1 MDAVFWSFDTI
12 DWKFPKKEEILARSL
27 KHIDNGAIVLCH
39 DVHTNTI
46 EAIPYLIDAL
56 QKDGFKL
63 ITVSELLDKMHP
75 YTL

>member
-12 DWKFPKKEEILARSL
+12 DWKFPSQQEILARSA

-46 EAIPYLIDAL
+46 EAMPALIDAL

-63 ITVSELLDKMHP
+63 ITVSELLDKMHQ
-75 YTL
+75 YTF